1 MGWESPSHWVIIAIL
16 VIALFGY
23 KKLPDAAR
31 SIGRSLR
38 IFKAEVKGMSED
50 DKAREAA
57 KEAERDNKSDSA
69 GASAVAP
76 PVRPTVVTTPEPVA
90 ASDRVVPPVVA
101 TPPPAAA
108 SPAEVVP
115 TSNGRATSGE

>member
-38 IFKAEVKGMSED
+38 IFKTEVKGMSED
-50 DKAREAA
+50 DKKRAEAKKAGDAPKAIEARVVEADGGLSHTV
-57 KEAERDNKSDSA
+57 AET
-69 GASAVAP
+69 AP
-76 PVRPTVVTTPEPVA
+76 RPRPRPTPGP
-90 ASDRVVPPVVA
+90 
-101 TPPPAAA
+101 
-108 SPAEVVP
+108 
-115 TSNGRATSGE
+115 